1 MAWYSLFVLKVPLN
15 NKQTNKQIVI
25 CVCRCRPGR
34 RDYRRRWN
42 CKGLPSRRQS
52 HQQGLET
59 SVILNVSDKLICC
72 ENVLWSETKFSN
84 CLTGSCRQMCV
95 VLLIT
100 FLVVSDLLCFFVYFY
115 FVCIISIC
123 VYFCILCLIFFTV
136 PLVRSWCY
144 RDAVY
149 SVFYFFFYFYCVPCV
164 RFHNK

>member
-25 CVCRCRPGR
+25 CVCRCRPGC

-100 FLVVSDLLCFFVYFY
+100 FLVVSDLLCFFCIFLFCVYYFY
-115 FVCIISIC
+115 LCVFLYFVFNFLHCSTGQKLMLSGR
-123 VYFCILCLIFFTV
+123 CILSILLFLLFLLCTLCTI
-136 PLVRSWCY
+136 S
-144 RDAVY
+144 
-149 SVFYFFFYFYCVPCV
+149 
-164 RFHNK
+164 